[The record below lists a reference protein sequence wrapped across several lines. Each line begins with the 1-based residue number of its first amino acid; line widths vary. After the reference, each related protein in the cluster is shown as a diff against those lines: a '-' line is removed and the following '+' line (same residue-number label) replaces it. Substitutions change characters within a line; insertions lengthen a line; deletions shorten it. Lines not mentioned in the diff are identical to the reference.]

1 MFLAILL
8 SIILIYFVYNFYVR
22 YGPYGRL
29 ISRVPGPSG
38 FPIIGNILILQGSQE
53 ELWKFF
59 ISLHKRYYPNWKIW
73 GFHTS
78 LVSIS
83 HPDDFEKVLSN
94 TKEHLSKGFI
104 YTLFEPWLG
113 TGLLTSEGIVKKL
126 MINFAMQF
134 LI

>member
-83 HPDDFEKVLSN
+83 HPDDFEVIKKN
-94 TKEHLSKGFI
+94 FI
-104 YTLFEPWLG
+104 LFLY
-113 TGLLTSEGIVKKL
+113 
-126 MINFAMQF
+126 N
-134 LI
+134 